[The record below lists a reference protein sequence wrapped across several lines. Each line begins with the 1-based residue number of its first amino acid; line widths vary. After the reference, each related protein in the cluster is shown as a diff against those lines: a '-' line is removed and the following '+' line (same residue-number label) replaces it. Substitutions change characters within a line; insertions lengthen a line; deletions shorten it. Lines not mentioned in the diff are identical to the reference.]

1 MQTIIRHVIR
11 ASKDK
16 LSREAGQ
23 FGLYGCDF
31 LLDENF
37 RIWLLEIND
46 NPGVG

>member
-16 LSREAGQ
+16 LTRGAGH
-23 FGLYGCDF
+23 FGLFGCDF